1 MAGVFL
7 RTYLLHS
14 TYIFFCTRAMISVF
28 IVKPTV
34 ETLGQNRNLF
44 PAVEEK
50 SLLEVKS
57 AGRDGIGVG
66 GRGEFQVNPG
76 IVEFVL
82 APSHRN
88 IYQCT
93 FSFFSIDGRV

>member
-34 ETLGQNRNLF
+34 ETLGQNGNLF

-57 AGRDGIGVG
+57 AGREGIGVG

-93 FSFFSIDGRV
+93 FSFFSIGGRV